1 MSWQN
6 SLCMEFAIRLRNCEE
21 EADLL
26 RDEII
31 HVLETE
37 TAIEQKVFE
46 NERVSGMNAEKIMYG
61 HVRFIKCQL
70 PENDFDGGEFVD
82 AEFDGCDLSNCH
94 FKNAY
99 FRNCKFRNCKMDG
112 CSFGSALFKGIRIEN
127 CSCRYCNFVS
137 TLWEN
142 TIATDSNME
151 QSFFSEV
158 TLKKPV
164 FHNINFTSAD
174 FFKTKLRGID
184 LSDCIISNLMVS
196 DTYAEL
202 AGVKV
207 NIYQA
212 AELAKLL
219 KVQIV

>member
-1 MSWQN
+1 M
-6 SLCMEFAIRLRNCEE
+6 LC
-21 EADLL
+21 
-26 RDEII
+26 DEII
-31 HVLETE
+31 HAIEEE

-46 NERVSGMNAEKIMYG
+46 SESFTGMHAEKIMFE
-61 HVRFIKCQL
+61 HVQFLKCQL
-70 PENDFDGGEFVD
+70 PENDFDGAEFIDVV
-82 AEFDGCDLSNCH
+82 FDGCDLSNCH

-99 FRNCKFRNCKMDG
+99 FLNCRFRNCKLDG

-151 QSFFSEV
+151 QSFLSEV

-207 NIYQA
+207 NLYQA

>member
-1 MSWQN
+1 M
-6 SLCMEFAIRLRNCEE
+6 LY
-21 EADLL
+21 
-26 RDEII
+26 DEII
-31 HVLETE
+31 QAIESE
-37 TAIEQKVFE
+37 TAIEQKIFE
-46 NERVSGMNAEKIMYG
+46 NEKMIGVNAEKI
-61 HVRFIKCQL
+61 VFERVQFIKCQI
-70 PENDFDGGEFVD
+70 PGNDLEGGEFVD
-82 AEFDGCDLSNCH
+82 VVFDGCDLSNCRL
-94 FKNAY
+94 KNAY
-99 FRNCKFRNCKMDG
+99 FKNCIFRNCKMDG
-112 CSFGSALFKGIRIEN
+112 CSFVSASFKSTTMEN
-127 CSCRYCNFVS
+127 CTCLYCNYVS

-142 TIATDSNME
+142 TSASDCNME

-164 FHNINFTSAD
+164 FHNINFTSVD
-174 FFKTKLRGID
+174 FFKTKLRGVD
-184 LSDCIISNLMVS
+184 LSDCLISNIMVS